1 MPTVKQLRDLA
12 ILTQAELAEE
22 VGVSVTTIS
31 HWETGSKRPRASNI
45 RKLAKV
51 LGVSPRRFLQP
62 SMKRVPSRNNPD
74 CLMFRAVLF
83 LFHHLFHAVFHL
95 FRSSFALAPAKAI
108 RLLGCLSSCL
118 LRTTTV
124 PA

>member
-51 LGVSPRRFLQP
+51 LGVSPQE
-62 SMKRVPSRNNPD
+62 
-74 CLMFRAVLF
+74 VL
-83 LFHHLFHAVFHL
+83 AAINET
-95 FRSSFALAPAKAI
+95 SSQQKQ
-108 RLLGCLSSCL
+108 S
-118 LRTTTV
+118 
-124 PA
+124 